1 MPAVRDQ
8 RPYRNFNAVLDRA
21 NGASGKYHAMTVEVT
36 KRFSRGLSFQNSWV
50 WAKNLSNANGPAPAG
65 FSAENGPT
73 TLDYFDIAQ
82 DYGDVAFTR
91 RHRFVSTFLWE
102 LPVGIGRQHMSSIS
116 KAADA
121 LVGGWQISGIVILQ
135 TGPFLTP
142 FFSGADPSGTGANVR
157 GVQGTQRPDRT
168 GNGNLANPT
177 PEQYFDRSAFIV
189 PANNIGR
196 FGNAGVGILHG
207 PGTSV
212 FSLALGKQFRVTERL
227 NLRYEATMTNL
238 FNHTNLDIPT
248 TLNIGSGTFG
258 RIQATQKADLAG
270 PRTIQM
276 SLRLSF

>member
-1 MPAVRDQ
+1 
-8 RPYRNFNAVLDRA
+8 
-21 NGASGKYHAMTVEVT
+21 
-36 KRFSRGLSFQNSWV
+36 
-50 WAKNLSNANGPAPAG
+50 
-65 FSAENGPT
+65 
-73 TLDYFDIAQ
+73 
-82 DYGDVAFTR
+82 
-91 RHRFVSTFLWE
+91 
-102 LPVGIGRQHMSSIS
+102 MSSIS